1 MLGSGWVF
9 ASSEQVMY
17 GYEHTY
23 FIAGYTNHKKT
34 RLDFYYDRIPQNA
47 IFFILLFVIRIILP
61 NHGDQVVT
69 LFVVAHTQLFVVCTS
84 REAAHQNSARLKSC
98 WIEAESRQKV
108 VKIGGASINFVSL
121 TQFTAAYGFGAYG
134 LTQNTNCLGSFFL
147 IQNKIAQLTFNILI
161 LCF

>member
-1 MLGSGWVF
+1 
-9 ASSEQVMY
+9 MY

-69 LFVVAHTQLFVVCTS
+69 LVVVAHTQLFVVCTS
-84 REAAHQNSARLKSC
+84 REAAHKKSARLKSC
-98 WIEAESRQKV
+98 
-108 VKIGGASINFVSL
+108 
-121 TQFTAAYGFGAYG
+121 
-134 LTQNTNCLGSFFL
+134 
-147 IQNKIAQLTFNILI
+147 
-161 LCF
+161 